1 MKAKTITL
9 LVIVALFVI
18 LVMQNSAPVS
28 INVYFWSLAM
38 SGIILFPAILV
49 VGIIIGFILAK
60 VNTQKRRERQAEK
73 QQKKKSD

>member
-9 LVIVALFVI
+9 LVIVALFII

-28 INVYFWSLAM
+28 INVYFWSVVM

-49 VGIIIGFILAK
+49 VGIIVGFILAK
-60 VNTQKRRERQAEK
+60 VDTQKRRERQTEK
-73 QQKKKSD
+73 Q